1 MAGLIAMSR
10 QGTGSTP
17 EGSIGQHLG
26 RGTLAFAVVTAP
38 VLDCRPVVPGKLL
51 RRLFCGQLG
60 RRKWHSGASKVVARD
75 VKHSS
80 WVQLTSGGRM
90 MQDPLGL
97 IAKTDYPSDLKQDLV
112 STFERIMTVVLH
124 DRQQISSDE
133 LAAVGAKVAHAILE
147 IASTG
152 ERDLNEIYAYALPRA
167 SAALAT
173 LRWHI

>member
-1 MAGLIAMSR
+1 
-10 QGTGSTP
+10 
-17 EGSIGQHLG
+17 
-26 RGTLAFAVVTAP
+26 
-38 VLDCRPVVPGKLL
+38 
-51 RRLFCGQLG
+51 
-60 RRKWHSGASKVVARD
+60 
-75 VKHSS
+75 
-80 WVQLTSGGRM
+80 

-124 DRQQISSDE
+124 GRQQISSDE